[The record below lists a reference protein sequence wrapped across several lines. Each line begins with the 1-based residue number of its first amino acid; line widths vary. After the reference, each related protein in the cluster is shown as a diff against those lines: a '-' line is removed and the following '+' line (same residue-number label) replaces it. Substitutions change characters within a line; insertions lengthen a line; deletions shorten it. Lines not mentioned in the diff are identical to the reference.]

1 MEFRILG
8 PLEVVSDDELVE
20 VHGAK
25 ARALLALFLVH
36 ANQVVAPDRL
46 IDDLWDGAPPNTATP
61 TLQTYVSQ
69 VRKSLPRGSLVT
81 RPSGYVLEVAP
92 GDVDAR
98 RFEDAFAGVS
108 RCEDASADWV
118 AARLGEAL
126 GWWRGPALA
135 DFEGAAWAQPEA
147 ARLEGLRLAAIERL
161 TGARLAL
168 GEHAALVP
176 ELEALVEQHPW
187 REGLWA
193 QLMLALYRSD
203 RQADAL
209 RAYGR
214 LRRHLG
220 EELGI
225 EPSKELVGLEEAIL
239 LQKPELDWPA
249 PRLESTAGV
258 SLPVPVVL
266 RDAADELFVGRG
278 PELDALKRAW
288 KDASAGER
296 RGGAHRRRARCGK
309 DAPRRRARERR
320 CRRGRVC
327 CTAGVTK
334 TSESRTNRGSRRSA
348 TWSCTNP
355 QSFSPSTWRDT
366 AASWPGSSPS
376 SRNASVTN

>member
-1 MEFRILG
+1 MCLRC
-8 PLEVVSDDELVE
+8 
-20 VHGAK
+20 
-25 ARALLALFLVH
+25 
-36 ANQVVAPDRL
+36 ANRCRV
-46 IDDLWDGAPPNTATP
+46 
-61 TLQTYVSQ
+61 
-69 VRKSLPRGSLVT
+69 GSLVT

-239 LQKPELDWPA
+239 LQKPELDWRA

-296 RGGAHRRRARCGK
+296 RAVLIGGEPGVGK
-309 DAPRRRARERR
+309 TRL
-320 CRRGRVC
+320 
-327 CTAGVTK
+327 
-334 TSESRTNRGSRRSA
+334 
-348 TWSCTNP
+348 
-355 QSFSPSTWRDT
+355 
-366 AASWPGSSPS
+366 AAEL
-376 SRNASVTN
+376 ASVVAAEGGCAVRPV